1 MKFKCLTIGMTAA
14 LLLLGGC
21 TKDPKPT
28 VWEGDVLVYYLDKEE
43 VSLQEEWH
51 VLEKEKNTDQ
61 AIELLQKMQTPSNG
75 ELVAAF
81 PESVELP
88 TVFIGANGL
97 ATLLFDESY
106 ETVTGTGE
114 VLMRAAVVKTLC
126 QLDGIDSV
134 EFYVGGQPLLG
145 AQNIPVGIMKETDFI
160 DSTGTNTNYYQFL
173 YATVYYANKEG
184 DALVASNLKIPYR
197 GIETDAEIVL
207 RQLIAG
213 PVSDDTY
220 PVVPDNTKIL
230 SVTTKD
236 NVCVVDLSR
245 QFLKKLPDV
254 TEDVVIYS
262 VVNTLAELP
271 GIYQVQIL
279 VEGKQEKMYQKTEF
293 LPLYERNLNVI
304 EKE

>member
-1 MKFKCLTIGMTAA
+1 MKNKCVAIIMMAV

-28 VWEGDVLVYYLDKEE
+28 TWEGDVLVYYLDKEDG
-43 VSLQEEWH
+43 LQEEWH
-51 VLEKEKNTDQ
+51 VLEKEKNVDQ
-61 AIELLQKMQTPSNG
+61 ATELLQTMQTPPNG

-97 ATLLFDESY
+97 ATLLFGESY
-106 ETVTGTGE
+106 GTVTGTDE
-114 VLMRAAVVKTLC
+114 VLMRAAIVKTLC

-134 EFYVGGQPLLG
+134 EFYVGGQPLMN
-145 AQNIPVGIMKETDFI
+145 AQKIPVGIMKETDFI

-173 YATVYYANKEG
+173 YAKVYYANEEG

-197 GIETDAEIVL
+197 GIETEEEIIL

-213 PVSDDTY
+213 PVSEDMY
-220 PVVPDNTKIL
+220 PVVSDKTKVL

-236 NVCVVDLSR
+236 NVCVVDFSK
-245 QFLKKLPDV
+245 QFLKKLPEV
-254 TEDVVIYS
+254 TEEVVIYS

-279 VEGKQEKMYQKTEF
+279 VEGKQEKLYQKTEF
-293 LPLYERNLNVI
+293 LPLYERNLDII

>member
-1 MKFKCLTIGMTAA
+1 MKFKCLAIGMAAA

-21 TKDPKPT
+21 TKDPKST

-51 VLEKEKNTDQ
+51 VLEKEKNTEQ
-61 AIELLQKMQTPSNG
+61 AAELLKKMQTPPNG

-97 ATLLFDESY
+97 ATLLFSESY
-106 ETVTGTGE
+106 GTVTGTGE
-114 VLMRAAVVKTLC
+114 VLMRAAIVKTLC

-134 EFYVGGQPLLG
+134 EFYVGGQPLLN

-173 YATVYYANKEG
+173 YATVYYANKQG

-197 GIETDAEIVL
+197 GIETEEEIVL

-213 PVSDDTY
+213 PVSEDTY
-220 PVVPDNTKIL
+220 PVVPDNTKVL

-236 NVCVVDLSR
+236 NVCVVDFSK

-254 TEDVVIYS
+254 TEEVAIYS

-293 LPLYERNLNVI
+293 LPIYERNLNVI

>member
-1 MKFKCLTIGMTAA
+1 MKEKCLAILMGAV
-14 LLLLGGC
+14 LLFLGGC

-28 VWEGDVLVYYLDKEE
+28 VWEGDVLVYYADKER

-61 AIELLQKMQTPSNG
+61 AIELLQKMQTPANG
-75 ELVAAF
+75 EYVAAF
-81 PESVELP
+81 PESVKLP

-106 ETVTGTGE
+106 GTVTGTDE
-114 VLMRAAVVKTLC
+114 VLMRAGIVKTLC
-126 QLDGIDSV
+126 QLDDIDSV
-134 EFYVGGQPLLG
+134 EFYIGGQPLLS
-145 AQNIPVGIMKETDFI
+145 AQNMPVGIMKETDFI
-160 DSTGTNTNYYQFL
+160 DSTGTNTNYYQYL
-173 YATVYYANKEG
+173 YATVYYANAKG

-197 GIETDAEIVL
+197 GIETEEEIVL

-213 PVSDDTY
+213 PVVEGTY
-220 PVVPDNTKIL
+220 PVISDTTKVL

-236 NVCVVDLSR
+236 NVCVVDFSK
-245 QFLKKLPDV
+245 QFLKKLPEV

-279 VEGKQEKMYQKTEF
+279 VEGKQEKLYQKTEF

>member
-1 MKFKCLTIGMTAA
+1 MKFKCLIIGMAVA
-14 LLLLGGC
+14 LLFLGGC
-21 TKDPKPT
+21 TKNPKST

-51 VLEKEKNTDQ
+51 VLEKEKNTEQ
-61 AIELLQKMQTPSNG
+61 VEELLKKMQTPPNG

-97 ATLLFDESY
+97 ATLLFSESY
-106 ETVTGTGE
+106 GTVTGTGE

-126 QLDGIDSV
+126 QLEGIDSV
-134 EFYVGGQPLLG
+134 EFYVGGQPLLN

-173 YATVYYANKEG
+173 YAKVYYANEEG

-197 GIETDAEIVL
+197 GIETEAEIVL

-213 PVSDDTY
+213 PVGEDTY
-220 PVVPDNTKIL
+220 PVVPENTKVL

-236 NVCVVDLSR
+236 NVCVVDFSK
-245 QFLKKLPDV
+245 QFLKKLPEV
-254 TEDVVIYS
+254 TEEVVIYS

-279 VEGKQEKMYQKTEF
+279 VEGKQEKLYQKTEF
-293 LPLYERNLNVI
+293 LPIYERNLNVI

>member
-1 MKFKCLTIGMTAA
+1 MKHKCLAIVMGIA
-14 LLLLGGC
+14 LLFLGGC

-51 VLEKEKNTDQ
+51 ILEKEKNTDQ
-61 AIELLQKMQTPSNG
+61 VAELLHKMQTPTNG
-75 ELVAAF
+75 EFVAAF
-81 PESVELP
+81 PESVKLP

-106 ETVTGTGE
+106 STVTGTGE
-114 VLMRAAVVKTLC
+114 VLMRAAIVKTLC

-134 EFYVGGQPLLG
+134 EFYVGGQPLMS

-173 YATVYYANKEG
+173 YAKVYYANAEG

-197 GIETDAEIVL
+197 GIETEAEIVL

-213 PVSDDTY
+213 PVSEDTY
-220 PVVPDNTKIL
+220 PVIADNTKVL

-236 NVCVVDLSR
+236 NVCVVDFSK

-279 VEGKQEKMYQKTEF
+279 VEGKQEKLYQKTEF

>member
-1 MKFKCLTIGMTAA
+1 MKFKCLAISMAVA

-21 TKDPKPT
+21 MQDPKPT

-51 VLEKEKNTDQ
+51 VLEKEKNTEQ
-61 AIELLQKMQTPSNG
+61 VEELLKKMQTPPNG

-88 TVFIGANGL
+88 TVFVGANGL
-97 ATLLFDESY
+97 ATLLFSESY
-106 ETVTGTGE
+106 GTVTGTGE
-114 VLMRAAVVKTLC
+114 VLMRAAIVKTLC

-134 EFYVGGQPLLG
+134 EFYVGGQPLLN

-173 YATVYYANKEG
+173 YATVYYANKQG
-184 DALVASNLKIPYR
+184 DALMASNLKIPYR
-197 GIETDAEIVL
+197 GIETEEEIVL

-213 PVSDDTY
+213 PVSEDTY
-220 PVVPDNTKIL
+220 PVVQDNTKVL

-236 NVCVVDLSR
+236 NVCVVDFSK

-254 TEDVVIYS
+254 TEEVVIYS

-279 VEGKQEKMYQKTEF
+279 VEGKQEKLYQKTEF
-293 LPLYERNLNVI
+293 LPIYERNLNII

>member
-1 MKFKCLTIGMTAA
+1 MKYKCLAIFMGAA

-51 VLEKEKNTDQ
+51 VLEKEKNAEQ
-61 AIELLQKMQTPSNG
+61 AEEVLQKMQTPPSG

-81 PESVELP
+81 PDSVELP

-106 ETVTGTGE
+106 GTVTGTDE
-114 VLMRAAVVKTLC
+114 VLMRAAIVKTLC

-134 EFYVGGQPLLG
+134 EFYVGGQPLLS
-145 AQNIPVGIMKETDFI
+145 AQNIPVGIMRDTDFI
-160 DSTGTNTNYYQFL
+160 DSTGTNTNYYQYL
-173 YATVYYANKEG
+173 YATVYYANKKG

-197 GIETDAEIVL
+197 GIETEAEIVL

-213 PVSDDTY
+213 PVVEGTY
-220 PVVPDNTKIL
+220 PVISDKTKVL

-236 NVCVVDLSR
+236 NVCVVDLSK

-254 TEDVVIYS
+254 TEEVVIYS

-279 VEGKQEKMYQKTEF
+279 VEGKQEKLYQKTEF

-304 EKE
+304 END

>member
-1 MKFKCLTIGMTAA
+1 MKFKCLAIGMAAA

-51 VLEKEKNTDQ
+51 VLEKEKNTEQ
-61 AIELLQKMQTPSNG
+61 AAELLKKMQTPPNG

-97 ATLLFDESY
+97 ATLLFSESY
-106 ETVTGTGE
+106 GTVTGTGE
-114 VLMRAAVVKTLC
+114 VLMRAAIVKTLC

-173 YATVYYANKEG
+173 YATVYYANKQG

-197 GIETDAEIVL
+197 GIETEEEIVL

-213 PVSDDTY
+213 PVSEDTY
-220 PVVPDNTKIL
+220 PVVPDNTKVL

-236 NVCVVDLSR
+236 NVCVVDLSK
-245 QFLKKLPDV
+245 QFLKKIPDV
-254 TEDVVIYS
+254 TEEVVIYS

-279 VEGKQEKMYQKTEF
+279 VEGKQEKLYQKTEF

>member
-51 VLEKEKNTDQ
+51 VLEKEKNTEQ
-61 AIELLQKMQTPSNG
+61 AEELLGKMQTPSNG

-114 VLMRAAVVKTLC
+114 VLMRAAIVKTLC

-213 PVSDDTY
+213 PVSEDTY

-236 NVCVVDLSR
+236 KVCVVDLSR

-279 VEGKQEKMYQKTEF
+279 VEGKQEKLYQKTEF